1 MFKTLLL
8 AASLAVLSTVPAF
21 AQGIVLH
28 RGYVTGNGTYVAPH
42 YQTAPNGT
50 RLDNWSTQ
58 GNSNPFTGRRGTEL
72 PFPMP
77 TWGGIRPY
85 GGGYR

>member
-1 MFKTLLL
+1 MKTLLL
-8 AASLAVLSTVPAF
+8 AAGLAVLFIAPAF

-28 RGYVTGNGTYVAPH
+28 RGYVTRDGIYHVPH

-58 GNSNPFTGRRGTEL
+58 GNSNPFTGRRGTE
-72 PFPMP
+72 PVWPMP
-77 TWGGIRPY
+77 TWGGMR
-85 GGGYR
+85 GGYR